1 MVPRSQWG
9 DSRRAGIDPDAL
21 STPRTLPGVSPGP
34 QEPELPQSPFLPRL
48 VPEGGS
54 PDQAG
59 KQGCQGD
66 KGEGLTTQRPR
77 PVGGP
82 GLVCSAESSAV
93 TGGPRGPLSTTRPV
107 TAGVGAALPCAGSQ
121 QDATTPGG
129 LGCAPLC
136 SGVGSQRISPLPTH
150 TPSPSSFRFCFRL
163 LLCQIFNGCPRAPA
177 CAGCCGAKKDAA
189 ASEQRRCRRDPPRR
203 LRIAPPKKG
212 WRTWSVPAAQPP
224 PQPGHRRT
232 AETGPQDLG
241 DSQAAPLPP
250 PALQLGQTPTAPPA
264 LPAAPK
270 SKGGL

>member
-1 MVPRSQWG
+1 M
-9 DSRRAGIDPDAL
+9 
-21 STPRTLPGVSPGP
+21 
-34 QEPELPQSPFLPRL
+34 PEA
-48 VPEGGS
+48 GS

-66 KGEGLTTQRPR
+66 KGGGLTTQRPR

-82 GLVCSAESSAV
+82 GLVCSAESSAG

-150 TPSPSSFRFCFRL
+150 PPPSPSSFRFCFRL
-163 LLCQIFNGCPRAPA
+163 LLCQIFNRCPRAPA

-189 ASEQRRCRRDPPRR
+189 ASEQRRCRRDPPQ
-203 LRIAPPKKG
+203 
-212 WRTWSVPAAQPP
+212 AQNCP
-224 PQPGHRRT
+224 PQKGLAHLECPRGS
-232 AETGPQDLG
+232 A
-241 DSQAAPLPP
+241 PP
-250 PALQLGQTPTAPPA
+250 PARAPPH
-264 LPAAPK
+264 
-270 SKGGL
+270 S